1 MRRQNIVNQISTTM
15 RKQFPQAVTILY
27 GSEARGEA
35 RADSDIDLLILLPD
49 ELSRHDFNTMQD
61 AVTDSLYSI
70 ELQHGVCISY
80 IVRQPKIWHQHQTP
94 FTVNVANEGIQ
105 L

>member
-1 MRRQNIVNQISTTM
+1 MRRQNIVNQISATM
-15 RKQFPQAVTILY
+15 RKQFPQ
-27 GSEARGEA
+27 
-35 RADSDIDLLILLPD
+35 
-49 ELSRHDFNTMQD
+49 

-94 FTVNVANEGIQ
+94 FTVNVAKEGIQ